1 MGSPM
6 KRLTVLALVT
16 VVAAAAVGAG
26 QGARQAAES
35 PKAADL
41 NITLRIIQ
49 GVTQRVP
56 GPPAGDAGDTFWVDL
71 TLFTIKDE
79 FDAAPNT
86 RVGNMRFSYLLHGS
100 CSVSG
105 NGCKGT
111 VDITT
116 TTKLPGG
123 TITAGVKGTPIRQPF
138 VVSINKGTGRYKGA
152 KGTVVIAPDGAA
164 RNIFKIT
171 LP

>member
-1 MGSPM
+1 M
-6 KRLTVLALVT
+6 KRLVVLALVLS
-16 VVAAAAVGAG
+16 VAAVSVGAA
-26 QGARQAAES
+26 QSSRAADRG
-35 PKAADL
+35 KAAKKASKM

-49 GVTQRVP
+49 GVTFRHP
-56 GPPAGDAGDTFWVDL
+56 SPPEGDAGDTFSVDL

-86 RVGNMRFSYLLHGS
+86 RVGNMKFSYLMHGS
-100 CSVSG
+100 CSVQG

-123 TITAGVKGTPIRQPF
+123 TLNAGIKGTPIRQPF
-138 VVSINKGTGRYKGA
+138 VVAIRGGTGRYKGA
-152 KGTVVIAPDGAA
+152 TGNVVIAPDGAA
-164 RNIFKIT
+164 RSIYNIT
-171 LP
+171 LPS

>member
-1 MGSPM
+1 M
-6 KRLTVLALVT
+6 KRLAVLVLVMALAAG
-16 VVAAAAVGAG
+16 AAATG
-26 QGARQAAES
+26 QSAPSAS
-35 PKAADL
+35 KL
-41 NITLRIIQ
+41 SVTLRIIQ

-56 GPPAGDAGDTFWVDL
+56 GPPDGDAGDTFWVDL

-123 TITAGVKGTPIRQPF
+123 TIKAAVKATPIRQPF
-138 VVSINKGTGRYKGA
+138 VVSIKSGTGRYKGA
-152 KGTVVIAPDGAA
+152 KGNIVIAPDGAA
-164 RNIFKIT
+164 RTLYNIT
-171 LP
+171 LPS